1 MYRKDSKEGK
11 MKQSLLKKI
20 GLGVGGFVVL
30 MALGLLANK
39 GSNNNNKEEIFQV
52 SESKFPLSDY
62 FFEEVKEEPK
72 EKAKETPEVTTQE
85 PTTQTSP
92 NPSVSANPN
101 IKDYSHLNNN
111 LNQQNNTITH
121 LQQVLQSPSK
131 IKPKPKHTKEQL
143 EFLNTRLKPLE
154 PTKPATKPETEYG
167 VDSFTNLKY
176 KDIGTNEHKL
186 LRTITADRMIPA
198 FLITPISSQI
208 AGKVTA
214 QVESDI
220 FASMGRAVLIPKG
233 SKVIGYYN
241 NNNQIGQYRL
251 NIAWTRIITPQGINI
266 MLTNARGADVKGYN
280 GLVGKYISRNFQRY
294 GIPLLT
300 NTLSNGL
307 LIGITSAL
315 ANQQNKKGDGNPFFG
330 DYLLMQLTR
339 NTGMGI
345 NQVINQMLRQYGAQ
359 NPIII
364 IREGSRVFISPNLDI
379 FIPKPKDGEVLAEFF
394 KEKKPLI
401 KKSNEEVN
409 NEEEI

>member
-92 NPSVSANPN
+92 NPSVSTNP
-101 IKDYSHLNNN
+101 IITDYSHLNNN
-111 LNQQNNTITH
+111 LNKQHNTLTH

-280 GLVGKYISRNFQRY
+280 GLIGKYISRNFQRY

-315 ANQQNKKGDGNPFFG
+315 ANNQNKKGDGNPFFG

-401 KKSNEEVN
+401 KTKEEVN

>member
-1 MYRKDSKEGK
+1 

-20 GLGVGGFVVL
+20 GLDVGGFVVL

-101 IKDYSHLNNN
+101 IKDYGHLNNN

-198 FLITPISSQI
+198 LLITPISSQI

-315 ANQQNKKGDGNPFFG
+315 ANRQNRKGDGNPFFE

-394 KEKKPLI
+394 KEKKPPI
-401 KKSNEEVN
+401 KTKEEIN

>member
-1 MYRKDSKEGK
+1 

-121 LQQVLQSPSK
+121 LQQVLQSPPK

-154 PTKPATKPETEYG
+154 PTKPAAKPETEYG

-280 GLVGKYISRNFQRY
+280 GLIGKYISRNFQRY

-315 ANQQNKKGDGNPFFG
+315 ANNQNKKGDGNPFFG

-401 KKSNEEVN
+401 KTKEEVN

>member
-1 MYRKDSKEGK
+1 

-251 NIAWTRIITPQGINI
+251 NIAWTRIITPQGINT

-364 IREGSRVFISPNLDI
+364 IREGSRVFITPNLDI

-394 KEKKPLI
+394 KEKKPPI
-401 KKSNEEVN
+401 KTKEEIN

>member
-1 MYRKDSKEGK
+1 MYRKDSKESK

-20 GLGVGGFVVL
+20 GLVIGGFGAL

-39 GSNNNNKEEIFQV
+39 GSNNNNKEEIY
-52 SESKFPLSDY
+52 SIEESKFPLSDY

-101 IKDYSHLNNN
+101 IKDYSHLNSN
-111 LNQQNNTITH
+111 LNKQNDTITH

-154 PTKPATKPETEYG
+154 PTKPATNPETEYG

-186 LRTITADRMIPA
+186 LRTITADRMMPA

-364 IREGSRVFISPNLDI
+364 IREGSRVFITPNLDI
-379 FIPKPKDGEVLAEFF
+379 FIPKPKDGEILAEFF
-394 KEKKPLI
+394 KEKKPPI
-401 KKSNEEVN
+401 KTKEEIN

>member
-1 MYRKDSKEGK
+1 

-280 GLVGKYISRNFQRY
+280 GLVGKYISRNFQRH

-307 LIGITSAL
+307 LIGVTSAL

>member
-1 MYRKDSKEGK
+1 

-20 GLGVGGFVVL
+20 GLVIGGFGAL

-39 GSNNNNKEEIFQV
+39 GSNNNNKEEIY
-52 SESKFPLSDY
+52 SIEESKFPLSDY

-101 IKDYSHLNNN
+101 IKDYSYLNNN

-121 LQQVLQSPSK
+121 LQQVLQSPPK
-131 IKPKPKHTKEQL
+131 MKPKLKHTKEQL

-154 PTKPATKPETEYG
+154 PTKPAIKPETEYG

-401 KKSNEEVN
+401 KTKEEIN

>member
-1 MYRKDSKEGK
+1 MYRKDSKESK

-20 GLGVGGFVVL
+20 GLVIGGFGAL

-39 GSNNNNKEEIFQV
+39 GSNNNNKEEIY
-52 SESKFPLSDY
+52 SIEESKFPLSDY

-72 EKAKETPEVTTQE
+72 KEENPKTITTPQ

-121 LQQVLQSPSK
+121 LQQVLQSLSK

-315 ANQQNKKGDGNPFFG
+315 ANRQNRKGDGNPFFG

-394 KEKKPLI
+394 KEKKPPI
-401 KKSNEEVN
+401 KTKEEIN

>member
-394 KEKKPLI
+394 KEKKPPI
-401 KKSNEEVN
+401 KTKEEIN

>member
-1 MYRKDSKEGK
+1 

-101 IKDYSHLNNN
+101 IKDYSHLNSN
-111 LNQQNNTITH
+111 LNKQNDTITH
-121 LQQVLQSPSK
+121 LQQVLQSPPK
-131 IKPKPKHTKEQL
+131 MKPKLKHTKEQL

-154 PTKPATKPETEYG
+154 PTKPAIKPETEYG
-167 VDSFTNLKY
+167 VDSFSNLRY

-300 NTLSNGL
+300 NTLSNRL
-307 LIGITSAL
+307 LIGVTSAL

-364 IREGSRVFISPNLDI
+364 IREGSRVFITPNLDI

>member
-154 PTKPATKPETEYG
+154 PTKQAIKPETEYG

-208 AGKVTA
+208 AEKVTA

-394 KEKKPLI
+394 KEKKPPI
-401 KKSNEEVN
+401 KTKEEIN

>member
-1 MYRKDSKEGK
+1 

-315 ANQQNKKGDGNPFFG
+315 ANRQNRKGDDNPFFG

>member
-1 MYRKDSKEGK
+1 

-154 PTKPATKPETEYG
+154 PTKPAIKPETEYG

-233 SKVIGYYN
+233 SKIIGYYN

-394 KEKKPLI
+394 KEKKPPI
-401 KKSNEEVN
+401 KTKEEIN

>member
-1 MYRKDSKEGK
+1 MNK
-11 MKQSLLKKI
+11 SLLKKI
-20 GLGVGGFVVL
+20 GLGVGGFGVL

-220 FASMGRAVLIPKG
+220 FVSMGRAVLIPKG

-315 ANQQNKKGDGNPFFG
+315 ANNQNKKGDGNPFFG

-401 KKSNEEVN
+401 TTKEEVN

>member
-1 MYRKDSKEGK
+1 

-315 ANQQNKKGDGNPFFG
+315 ANRQNRKGDDNPFFG

-394 KEKKPLI
+394 KEKKPPI
-401 KKSNEEVN
+401 KTKEEIN

>member
-1 MYRKDSKEGK
+1 

-20 GLGVGGFVVL
+20 GLGVVGFVVL

-131 IKPKPKHTKEQL
+131 IKPKPKHIKEQL

-266 MLTNARGADVKGYN
+266 MLINARGADVKGYN

-315 ANQQNKKGDGNPFFG
+315 ANRQNRKGDGNLFFG

-394 KEKKPLI
+394 KEKKPPI
-401 KKSNEEVN
+401 KTKEEIN

>member
-1 MYRKDSKEGK
+1 MYRKDSKESK

-394 KEKKPLI
+394 KEKKPPI
-401 KKSNEEVN
+401 KTKEEIN

>member
-1 MYRKDSKEGK
+1 

-280 GLVGKYISRNFQRY
+280 GLIGKYISRNFQRY

-315 ANQQNKKGDGNPFFG
+315 ANNQNKKGDGNPFFG

-401 KKSNEEVN
+401 KTKEEIN

>member
-121 LQQVLQSPSK
+121 LQQVLKSPSK

-154 PTKPATKPETEYG
+154 PTKLAIKPETEYG
-167 VDSFTNLKY
+167 VDSFSNLKY

-307 LIGITSAL
+307 LIGVTSAL

-394 KEKKPLI
+394 KEKKPPI
-401 KKSNEEVN
+401 KTKEEIN

>member
-1 MYRKDSKEGK
+1 

-280 GLVGKYISRNFQRY
+280 GLVGQYISRNFQRY

-315 ANQQNKKGDGNPFFG
+315 ANRQNRKGDSNPFFG

-394 KEKKPLI
+394 KEKKPPI
-401 KKSNEEVN
+401 KTKEEIN

>member
-1 MYRKDSKEGK
+1 

-39 GSNNNNKEEIFQV
+39 GSNNNNKEEIY
-52 SESKFPLSDY
+52 SIEESKFPLSDY

-220 FASMGRAVLIPKG
+220 FASIGRAVLIPKG

>member
-1 MYRKDSKEGK
+1 

-154 PTKPATKPETEYG
+154 PTKSATKPETEYG

-315 ANQQNKKGDGNPFFG
+315 TNRQNRKGDGNPFFG

-394 KEKKPLI
+394 KEKKPPI
-401 KKSNEEVN
+401 KTKEEIN

>member
-39 GSNNNNKEEIFQV
+39 GSNNNNKEEIY
-52 SESKFPLSDY
+52 SIEESKFPLSDY

-121 LQQVLQSPSK
+121 LQQVLQSPPK
-131 IKPKPKHTKEQL
+131 MKPKLKHTKEQL

-154 PTKPATKPETEYG
+154 PTKPAIKPETEYG
-167 VDSFTNLKY
+167 VDSFSNLRY

-198 FLITPISSQI
+198 FLITPINSQI

-315 ANQQNKKGDGNPFFG
+315 ANQQNRKGDGNPFFG

-394 KEKKPLI
+394 KEKKPPI
-401 KKSNEEVN
+401 KTKEEIN

>member
-72 EKAKETPEVTTQE
+72 EKAKEIPEVTTQE

-101 IKDYSHLNNN
+101 IKDYSHLNSN
-111 LNQQNNTITH
+111 LNQQNDTITH
-121 LQQVLQSPSK
+121 LQQVLQSPPK
-131 IKPKPKHTKEQL
+131 MKPKLKHTKEQL

-154 PTKPATKPETEYG
+154 PTKPAIKPETEYG
-167 VDSFTNLKY
+167 VDSFSNLRY

-307 LIGITSAL
+307 LIGVTSAL
-315 ANQQNKKGDGNPFFG
+315 ANQQNRKGDGNLFFG

-364 IREGSRVFISPNLDI
+364 IREGSRVFIAPNLDI

-394 KEKKPLI
+394 KEKKPPI
-401 KKSNEEVN
+401 KTKEEIN

>member
-1 MYRKDSKEGK
+1 

-280 GLVGKYISRNFQRY
+280 GLVGKYISQNFQRY

-394 KEKKPLI
+394 KEKKPPI
-401 KKSNEEVN
+401 KTKEEIN